1 MLNIDVSEEDATSNE
16 QTAEF
21 DAAKYQKRVFGMYS
35 GEAVAVTLLVK
46 PEAISTVIDRFGEAV
61 DAEAVEDGSMR
72 VRAKVMQAPTFYG
85 WLATLGTNVIIEQP
99 QFLKEEYRTYLQGI
113 IEQY

>member
-46 PEAISTVIDRFGEAV
+46 PDAISTVIDRFGDA
-61 DAEAVEDGSMR
+61 AEAVEDGSMR
-72 VRAKVMQAPTFYG
+72 VRTKVMQAPTFYG
-85 WLATLGTNVIIEQP
+85 WLATLGTSVIIEQP
-99 QFLKEEYRTYLQGI
+99 QFLKEEYRMYLQGI